1 MEFTVQQIAAV
12 LNGKIEGNA
21 ETVVSNISKIEEGK
35 PGSLSFLANPAY
47 TKYIYTTEASAVLV
61 RRDFSAEH
69 PIRTT
74 LIRVDDPYQSFTKL
88 MQMVDE
94 AMKQQKS
101 GIATTAIIGEG
112 VTFSQKES
120 VWISEYVVI
129 GKNVK
134 IGKGVKIYPQ
144 VFIDDNC
151 IIGDN
156 SILYSGVK
164 MYHSCVLGN
173 NCLLHSGVVVGSDGF
188 GFAPLADGSYTKIP
202 QLGNVIIEDNI
213 EIGSNSC
220 IDRATMGSTVIRKGT
235 KLDNLIQVAHNCEIG
250 SNTVVAAQSGFS
262 GSSKV
267 GSNCMIGGQ
276 VGISGHLQL
285 GNRVMVAAQSGIA
298 GNVKDDAKIMGSPA
312 FDASQYKRAS
322 ILFKNIDQ
330 LYKRIKELEAK
341 AKKSASDS

>member
-1 MEFTVQQIAAV
+1 MEFTVQQIAVV
-12 LNGKIEGNA
+12 LNGTIEGNA
-21 ETVVSNISKIEEGK
+21 EAVVSNISKIEEGK
-35 PGSLSFLANPAY
+35 PGTLSFLANPAY

-61 RRDFSAEH
+61 RRDFSAEQ
-69 PIRTT
+69 PIKTT

-88 MQMVDE
+88 LQMVDE
-94 AMKQQKS
+94 AMKLQKN
-101 GIATTAIIGEG
+101 GIATTAIIGDG

-144 VFIDDNC
+144 VFIDDNSV
-151 IIGDN
+151 IGDN

-173 NCLLHSGVVVGSDGF
+173 NCILHSGVVVGSDGF

-213 EIGSNSC
+213 EIGANAC
-220 IDRATMGSTVIRKGT
+220 IDRATIGSTVIRKGT

-250 SNTVVAAQSGFS
+250 NDTVIAAQSGFS
-262 GSSKV
+262 GSTKV

-276 VGISGHLQL
+276 VGVAGHLHV
-285 GNRVMVAAQSGIA
+285 GNRVMIAAQSGIA
-298 GNVKDDAKIMGSPA
+298 GNIADDAKIMGSPA
-312 FDASQYKRAS
+312 FDALQYKKSA
-322 ILFKNIDQ
+322 ILFKN
-330 LYKRIKELEAK
+330 LEKMNNRIKDLEAQ